1 MMAPT
6 GKLKTKKLNK
16 ASTPEGT
23 SAIDTE
29 ALAALQSGEL
39 QRAEQ
44 LYRDILAA
52 RPRDLLALNN
62 AALVAKQLGQPQL
75 ALTRLSKAVRYHPG
89 MAQAHFNLG
98 NTLAEMSRLDEAIAA
113 YRHAIELKPDYVKA
127 HLNLGIAFDKQ
138 HRFADAAA
146 AYHRALVFGGDHAET
161 HSNLGNCYKAQ
172 NRFREA
178 LTHFICAAT
187 LEPHRAEFIYDVG
200 MARFEI
206 RDYPEAA
213 AALERVLEIDASHAG
228 AASLLLYIHQIA
240 CNWPA
245 VARLRPLVSAAT
257 EAALAQGRRCAE
269 GPLESLSRD
278 ADPARNALVTR
289 DFAAQ
294 FAPPGI
300 APLPRRRAA
309 PSSRQ
314 RLRVGYLSADFRDH
328 AVAHVMA
335 GIIER
340 HDRSCIEVFAYGYG
354 VHDSSSW
361 RQRIEAGSDR
371 FVDLTAIDDHAAI
384 ELIHRDDIDVLVDM
398 TLWTRGSRPRICA
411 ARPARVQVQYLGFP
425 GSSWGPQYDY
435 AIVDRVVVPPDHRPF
450 WSEALAFMTD
460 CYFVPDASQHIA
472 DGQLTRLDAGLPA
485 DAVVFCSLNQGYK
498 IDRTVFDAWAEILKA
513 VPNAVLWLADGS
525 QVTVDNLRQEA
536 AARGLDPQRLI
547 FAERIDDK
555 AAHLQRVGLADVAL
569 DTLAY
574 NGHTTTSDALW
585 SGVPVITA
593 QGRHFASR
601 VSASMLQACGM
612 PGLIAQDVREYVA
625 LAIDLG
631 LSESRRGDV
640 RTQLADARRCG
651 ALFDSG
657 RAVRNL
663 EALLM
668 KMGQRD
674 RAGLDPADIEM

>member
-1 MMAPT
+1 MSTT
-6 GKLKTKKLNK
+6 GKLKIGNAAK
-16 ASTPEGT
+16 ADQDSV
-23 SAIDTE
+23 ADAE
-29 ALAALQSGEL
+29 ALAAFQAGDLR
-39 QRAEQ
+39 RADQ
-44 LYRDILAA
+44 LYRDILTV

-62 AALVAKQLGQPQL
+62 AALVAKRLGQPQL
-75 ALTRLSKAVRYHPG
+75 ALTRLAKAIRYHPG

-98 NTLAEMSRLDEAIAA
+98 NTLADMSRLEEAIAA
-113 YRHAIELKPDYVKA
+113 YQQAIELKPDYVKA
-127 HLNLGIAFDKQ
+127 HLNLGIALDKQ
-138 HRFADAAA
+138 HRFPEAAA

-172 NRFREA
+172 NKFREA

-187 LEPHRAEFIYDVG
+187 LEPERAEFIYDVG
-200 MARFEI
+200 MARFEV

-213 AALERVLEIDASHAG
+213 AALERVLEIDAGHAG

-245 VARLRPLVSAAT
+245 VARLRPLVRAGADT
-257 EAALAQGRRCAE
+257 ALAQGRRCAE

-278 ADPARNALVTR
+278 ADPARNAMVAR

-294 FAPPGI
+294 FAMPGI
-300 APLPRRRAA
+300 APLARRRAERL
-309 PSSRQ
+309 PRG

-340 HDRSCIEVFAYGYG
+340 HDRSRIEVFAYGYG

-371 FVDLTAIDDHAAI
+371 FVDLTDMDDRRAID
-384 ELIHRDDIDVLVDM
+384 LIRHDNIDVLVDL
-398 TLWTRGSRPRICA
+398 TLWTRGSRPHICA
-411 ARPARVQVQYLGFP
+411 ARPAHVQVQYLGFP
-425 GSSWGPQYDY
+425 GSSGAAQYDY
-435 AIVDRVVVPPDHRPF
+435 AIVDRVVAPQEDRLF
-450 WSEALAFMTD
+450 WSEALAFMPD
-460 CYFVPDASQHIA
+460 CYFVPDASQPIS
-472 DGQLTRLDAGLPA
+472 DNQMSRSGVGLPA

-498 IDRTVFDAWAEILKA
+498 IDESVFEAWIEILRG
-513 VPNAVLWLADGS
+513 VPNAVLWLADAAR
-525 QVTVDNLRQEA
+525 VTVDNLRREA
-536 AARGLDPQRLI
+536 AARGLDPHRLH

-585 SGVPVITA
+585 AGVPVITA

-601 VSASMLQACGM
+601 VSSSMLLACGM
-612 PGLIAQDVREYVA
+612 PGLVARDVPGYVA
-625 LAIDLG
+625 LAIELG
-631 LSESRRGDV
+631 NSASRRAEV
-640 RTQLADARRCG
+640 RTQLADARRN
-651 ALFDSG
+651 APLFDNV

-663 EALLM
+663 EVLLI
-668 KMGQRD
+668 KMQQLA
-674 RAGLDPADIEM
+674 RAGEPPADIDV